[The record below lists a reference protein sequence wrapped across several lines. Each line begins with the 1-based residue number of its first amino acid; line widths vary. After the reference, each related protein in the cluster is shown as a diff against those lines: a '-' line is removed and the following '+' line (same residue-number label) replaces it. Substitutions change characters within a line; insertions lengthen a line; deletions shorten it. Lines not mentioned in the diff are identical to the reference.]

1 VELSAGHPEHPL
13 SRSTPEPAWLTLA
26 PAGLRHL
33 GRPCV
38 AGLATASR
46 RRARRLV
53 ALLLAVSAVLAGCTA
68 PDLEAPLVPSQPTV
82 PGGYLLDTEGTV
94 TVGVPSLPTN
104 FNPSTPAGD
113 NRVTQMVMEQ
123 VWPQPFVTDPGFNTE
138 ISSLLDRAEVVGID
152 PFKVVYVIDPAAVWS
167 DGVPITAADF
177 AYAWR
182 EHLLH
187 SAGLPSSGLVAG
199 YRDITSVVGSHGG
212 TTVTVTFREPFA
224 EWQELFADLVPA
236 KVAQRYGWSRAFQ
249 GFSPSRVISGGP
261 FEVTSYVPG
270 RSLVLSRNPRYW
282 GTPAH
287 VAHIRFLVEK
297 TPHDLL
303 AALYDGEVQVGELPA
318 DEYPPGTFGNG
329 RIGAP
334 TVLGG
339 SGGLAGSSGPGG
351 GADLLPY
358 HPAPS
363 ALSWSA
369 FEGSEIWQL
378 CFNLAD
384 PLTGQLA
391 LRRGILYALDRSEIV
406 ADSEDLIDPRVGV
419 SLSRFTLSGETAN
432 PSSPGT
438 SPIVE
443 RDPILAK
450 PAVALA
456 YLRQAGYVPGAGGLV
471 RESGTGAPLVMELLE
486 PSHDWAVD
494 EAGLVI
500 QAQLRAIGVT
510 LHLVRRT
517 LDRML
522 TVSLPEGRFQLA
534 LAPYA
539 VSTAVA
545 AVAPEYSAP
554 VLPGVVTPVPGSTT
568 GSGASGTGLAGDGT
582 SGTAGSGV
590 GGAVSPLDWTTVSP
604 PGTEPGAS
612 AANAVTRDVLGLDDP
627 ILDRRLSAELTE
639 LNPPLA
645 LTDLQRADSRMWNE
659 AYTVPLFQ
667 PGEYLVRSGRVDNV
681 SESPTWAGVMW
692 DAEDWAILKHAPAS
706 SGSSTPSSVAG
717 SPSSPGGG

>member
-1 VELSAGHPEHPL
+1 MG
-13 SRSTPEPAWLTLA
+13 A
-26 PAGLRHL
+26 PANVLAC
-33 GRPCV
+33 RP
-38 AGLATASR
+38 R
-46 RRARRLV
+46 RPRRLAAV
-53 ALLLAVSAVLAGCTA
+53 LLAASAVLAGCTA

-138 ISSLLDRAEVVGID
+138 TSSLLDRAEVVGID
-152 PFKVVYVIDPAAVWS
+152 PFQVVYVIDPAAVWS

-177 AYAWR
+177 AYTWR
-182 EHLLH
+182 QHLLH
-187 SAGLPSSGLVAG
+187 SAGLPNSGLIAG
-199 YRDITSVVGSHGG
+199 YRDITSVVGSQGG

-224 EWQELFADLVPA
+224 EWQALFADLVPA
-236 KVAQRYGWSRAFQ
+236 QVGERYGWSRAFE

-261 FEVTSYVPG
+261 FEITSYVPG

-297 TPHDLL
+297 TPQDLL
-303 AALYDGEVQVGELPA
+303 AALYDGEVSIAELPA
-318 DEYPPGTFGNG
+318 DQYPPGTFGNG

-339 SGGLAGSSGPGG
+339 PSGATGSSGGDKGG
-351 GADLLPY
+351 DLLPY
-358 HPAPS
+358 RPAPS
-363 ALSWSA
+363 SLAWSA

-384 PLTGQLA
+384 PVTGQLA

-443 RDPILAK
+443 RDPVLAK
-450 PAVALA
+450 PDVALA
-456 YLRQAGYVPGAGGLV
+456 YLRQAGYAPGAGGLV
-471 RESGTGAPLVMELLE
+471 REGGTGAPLVVQLLE
-486 PSHDWAVD
+486 PSRDWAVD

-510 LHLVRRT
+510 VDLVRRP

-534 LAPYA
+534 LAPFA
-539 VSTAVA
+539 VSTAVT

-554 VLPGVVTPVPGSTT
+554 VLPGVVAPASGSTA
-568 GSGASGTGLAGDGT
+568 GGLAGDGA
-582 SGTAGSGV
+582 SGAPRGGV
-590 GGAVSPLDWTTVSP
+590 GATVSSLDWTTASP
-604 PGTEPGAS
+604 PGSEPGAI
-612 AANAVTRDVLGLDDP
+612 AAGAVTRDVLGLDDP

-645 LTDLQRADSRMWNE
+645 VADLQRADSRMWNE

-681 SESPTWAGVMW
+681 SESPTWAGIMW
-692 DAEDWAILKHAPAS
+692 DAQDWAILKHAPAS
-706 SGSSTPSSVAG
+706 DAQTATSGTG
-717 SPSSPGGG
+717 SHATGASG